1 MLLFRSDPFGGTH
14 ELLPCGLLGGDLVEL
29 FRKNKSKYYWYDF
42 TVRGERYRG
51 STKETNET
59 RAQKAAALKLAATI
73 KGSDPLDR
81 KPPTLREYSKDFL
94 QWVETGRL
102 ESDTRRYYR
111 NGWRLLEQTKI
122 AAMRM
127 DQINKDEAEKLQF
140 PGSASNGNNALRT
153 LRRMYSKAK
162 EHKLIFEVPDF
173 ALFKEHGRSLRLND
187 EAERRLSAVAEQPLM
202 DIIVAMRDTGMRN
215 ARELYCMRVEN
226 LDFDAGTIFTPDSKT
241 ESGRRFNPMSSR
253 VKQILEARCAG
264 RSEGWVWPSR
274 YKGKHIGE
282 GMVYR
287 QWARARQAAGLPR
300 ELVLYC
306 ARHDFG
312 SFVLAKTGNLKAV
325 MNAMDYTQSIIAARV
340 DCYLWELWAQIKV
353 FPIWRTTAAPRHMYR
368 VSARDFTL
376 SSCRWASM

>member
-1 MLLFRSDPFGGTH
+1 MLLFRADPFGGTH

-102 ESDTRRYYR
+102 EADSRRYYR

-122 AAMRM
+122 AGMRM
-127 DQINKDEAEKLQF
+127 DQITKDEVEKLQF
-140 PGSASNGNNALRT
+140 PGSASNGNNAHRT

-162 EHKLIFEVPDF
+162 EDKLIFEVPGF

-187 EAERRLSAVAEQPLM
+187 EAERRLSAVADQPLK
-202 DIIVAMRDTGMRN
+202 DIIVVMRDTGMRN
-215 ARELYCMRVEN
+215 ARELY
-226 LDFDAGTIFTPDSKT
+226 
-241 ESGRRFNPMSSR
+241 SSR
-253 VKQILEARCAG
+253 RTAR
-264 RSEGWVWPSR
+264 RST
-274 YKGKHIGE
+274 
-282 GMVYR
+282 
-287 QWARARQAAGLPR
+287 AAG
-300 ELVLYC
+300 
-306 ARHDFG
+306 
-312 SFVLAKTGNLKAV
+312 
-325 MNAMDYTQSIIAARV
+325 
-340 DCYLWELWAQIKV
+340 
-353 FPIWRTTAAPRHMYR
+353 
-368 VSARDFTL
+368 
-376 SSCRWASM
+376 SSR

>member
-1 MLLFRSDPFGGTH
+1 
-14 ELLPCGLLGGDLVEL
+14 VKL

-42 TVRGERYRG
+42 TVRGERYRR

-59 RAQKAAALKLAATI
+59 RAQKAAALKLAAVI
-73 KGSDPLDR
+73 KGGDPLDK

-102 ESDTRRYYR
+102 ESDSRRYYR
-111 NGWRLLEQTKI
+111 NGWRLLEQTRI
-122 AAMRM
+122 AGMRM
-127 DQINKDEAEKLQF
+127 DQITKDEVERLKF

-153 LRRMYSKAK
+153 LRRMFTKSK
-162 EHKLIFEVPDF
+162 EGKLILEVPDF

-187 EAERRLSAVAEQPLM
+187 EAERRLSAVAEQPLK
-202 DIIVAMRDTGMRN
+202 DIIVVMRDTGMRN

-226 LDFDAGTIFTPDSKT
+226 VDFDAGTIFTPDSKT
-241 ESGRRFNPMSSR
+241 ESGRRFIPISSR
-253 VKQILEARCAG
+253 VKQILEARCGG
-264 RSEGWVWPSR
+264 RSEGWVWMSR

-287 QWARARQAAGLPR
+287 QWVQARQAAGLPR

-325 MNAMDYTQSIIAARV
+325 MNAMGHGDVRSAMVYQHPEGEIIRKALDARHLSRPTV
-340 DCYLWELWAQIKV
+340 PDDNQ
-353 FPIWRTTAAPRHMYR
+353 
-368 VSARDFTL
+368 VSA
-376 SSCRWASM
+376 

>member
-1 MLLFRSDPFGGTH
+1 MLLFRSDALGGTD
-14 ELLPCGLLGGDLVEL
+14 ESLPCGLLGGVLVKL
-29 FRKNKSKYYWYDF
+29 FKKKESSFYWYDF
-42 TVRGERYRG
+42 TVRGERLRG
-51 STKETNET
+51 STKETNKT
-59 RAQKAAALKLAATI
+59 RAQKVAALKLAAAI

-81 KPPTLREYSKDFL
+81 KSPTLRECAKDFL
-94 QWVETGRL
+94 QWVQTGRL

-111 NGWRLLEQTKI
+111 NGLRLLEQTKI

-127 DQINKDEAEKLQF
+127 DQVTKDEIEKLKF

-153 LRRMYSKAK
+153 LRRMYSRAK
-162 EHKLIFEVPDF
+162 ENKLIFEVPDF

-187 EAERRLSAVAEQPLM
+187 EAERRLSAVAEQPLK
-202 DIIVAMRDTGMRN
+202 DIIVVMRDTGMRN

-226 LDFDAGTIFTPDSKT
+226 VDFDAGTIFTPDSKT
-241 ESGRRFNPMSSR
+241 ESGRRFIPMSSR
-253 VKQILEARCAG
+253 VKQILEVRCVG
-264 RSEGWVWPSR
+264 RSEGWAWMSR

-282 GMVYR
+282 GLVYR

-325 MNAMDYTQSIIAARV
+325 MNAMGHGDVRSAMVYQHPEGEIIRNALNARHV
-340 DCYLWELWAQIKV
+340 
-353 FPIWRTTAAPRHMYR
+353 PRPTAAN
-368 VSARDFTL
+368 DNQ
-376 SSCRWASM
+376 ASV

>member
-1 MLLFRSDPFGGTH
+1 
-14 ELLPCGLLGGDLVEL
+14 VEL
-29 FRKNKSKYYWYDF
+29 FRKEKSKYYWYDF

-59 RAQKAAALKLAATI
+59 RAQKVAALKLAAAI

-81 KPPTLREYSKDFL
+81 TPPTLMEYAKEDFL
-94 QWVETGRL
+94 RWVETGRL

-111 NGWRLLEQTKI
+111 NGWRLLEKARI
-122 AAMRM
+122 SGMRM
-127 DQINKDEAEKLQF
+127 DEITKDEVEKLKF

-162 EHKLIFEVPDF
+162 EGKLVQEVPGF

-187 EAERRLSAVAEQPLM
+187 EAERRLAAVAEQPLM
-202 DIIVAMRDTGMRN
+202 DIIVVMRDTGMRN

-226 LDFDAGTIFTPDSKT
+226 VDFDARTIFTPDSKT
-241 ESGRRFNPMSSR
+241 QSGRRFIPMSSR
-253 VKQILEARCAG
+253 VKQIIETRCAG
-264 RSEGWVWPSR
+264 RSEGWVWMSR
-274 YKGKHIGE
+274 QKGKHIGE

-325 MNAMDYTQSIIAARV
+325 MNAMGHGDVRSAMVYQHPEGEIIRTALDARHIV
-340 DCYLWELWAQIKV
+340 RPTVPDHNLA
-353 FPIWRTTAAPRHMYR
+353 
-368 VSARDFTL
+368 SA
-376 SSCRWASM
+376 

>member
-1 MLLFRSDPFGGTH
+1 MLLFRADPFGGTH
-14 ELLPCGLLGGDLVEL
+14 ELLPYALLGGDLVEL

-51 STKETNET
+51 STKEANET
-59 RAQKAAALKLAATI
+59 RAQKAAALKLAATV

-81 KPPTLREYSKDFL
+81 KPPTLCEYSKDFL

-102 ESDTRRYYR
+102 EADTRRYYR

-127 DQINKDEAEKLQF
+127 DQITKDEVEKLQF
-140 PGSASNGNNALRT
+140 PGSASNGDNALRT
-153 LRRMYSKAK
+153 LRRMHSKAK
-162 EHKLIFEVPDF
+162 EDKLIFEVSDF
-173 ALFKEHGRSLRLND
+173 ALFKEDGRSRRLND
-187 EAERRLSAVAEQPLM
+187 DADRRLSAVADQPLK
-202 DIIVAMRDTGMRN
+202 DIIVVMRDTGMRN

-226 LDFDAGTIFTPDSKT
+226 VDFDAGTIFTPDSKT
-241 ESGRRFNPMSSR
+241 ESGRRFIPMSSR

-264 RSEGWVWPSR
+264 RSEGWVWMSH

-287 QWARARQAAGLPR
+287 QWARATQAAGLPR

-306 ARHDFG
+306 ERHDFG

-325 MNAMDYTQSIIAARV
+325 MNAMGHGDVRSAMVYQHPEGEIIRNALNARHISRPTV
-340 DCYLWELWAQIKV
+340 PDDNQANV
-353 FPIWRTTAAPRHMYR
+353 
-368 VSARDFTL
+368 
-376 SSCRWASM
+376 

>member
-14 ELLPCGLLGGDLVEL
+14 ELLPCGLLGGDLVKL

-102 ESDTRRYYR
+102 EADSRRYYR

-122 AAMRM
+122 AGMRM
-127 DQINKDEAEKLQF
+127 DQITKDEVEKLQF
-140 PGSASNGNNALRT
+140 PGSASNGNNARRT

-162 EHKLIFEVPDF
+162 EDKLIFEVPNF

-187 EAERRLSAVAEQPLM
+187 DAERRLSAVADQPLK
-202 DIIVAMRDTGMRN
+202 DIIVVMRDTGMRN

-226 LDFDAGTIFTPDSKT
+226 VDFDAGTIFTPDSKT
-241 ESGRRFNPMSSR
+241 EPGRRFIPMSSR
-253 VKQILEARCAG
+253 VKQILEARCEG
-264 RSEGWVWPSR
+264 RSEG
-274 YKGKHIGE
+274 
-282 GMVYR
+282 
-287 QWARARQAAGLPR
+287 
-300 ELVLYC
+300 
-306 ARHDFG
+306 
-312 SFVLAKTGNLKAV
+312 
-325 MNAMDYTQSIIAARV
+325 
-340 DCYLWELWAQIKV
+340 
-353 FPIWRTTAAPRHMYR
+353 
-368 VSARDFTL
+368 
-376 SSCRWASM
+376 